1 MTRELIECYYDMNE
15 QAILDCVEIK
25 RCIRDAEARLEAEIE
40 EMEEYVE
47 LFGHEFWHKLDS
59 IITAKNAVEADIAKE
74 MYIRGFLD
82 YERLVCRNEEDF

>member
-1 MTRELIECYYDMNE
+1 
-15 QAILDCVEIK
+15 
-25 RCIRDAEARLEAEIE
+25 
-40 EMEEYVE
+40 MEEYVE